1 MTGPIK
7 NIMTT
12 GTELCYGIITSFQFS
27 NDHIVYLRFIVV
39 WLIFL
44 SSALNNFGSFCYGPN
59 VFSSFCEL
67 IVYANGFYL
76 LLEAIKYPQ
85 CFVVVI
91 CCIVIYTL
99 GLLCSPVGVVLIGP
113 ALIYLGFADF
123 NWSMLV

>member
-27 NDHIVYLRFIVV
+27 NEHIVYLRFIVV

-44 SSALNNFGSFCYGPN
+44 SSALYNFGSFCYGPN
-59 VFSSFCEL
+59 VFSSFCEH

-76 LLEAIKYPQ
+76 LLEVVKYPQ

-91 CCIVIYTL
+91 CQIVIYTL
-99 GLLCSPVGVVLIGP
+99 GLLCSPIGVVLIGA
-113 ALIYLGFADF
+113 ALIYLGLADF
-123 NWSMLV
+123 NWSVLV